1 MPEQVPRKAG
11 SALIPLLPPTALL
24 LGAIALAAIPFW
36 TLLASII
43 TEPAA
48 ISQELLRSD
57 RVVFFIRSLGI
68 AALIALLA
76 TILAM
81 PIARLLNAR
90 STRTRVMLSALCITP
105 VWLPPFMIY
114 AAGNLLRAPDTILGR
129 AIIEFATS
137 SPDRRWTT
145 IWVGYAVAIVGL
157 ALWAAPL
164 AAILIASGTGHRS
177 NIYDDMLALEPIK
190 PIKRVLFR
198 FQLNRAVLW
207 RTFALITIV
216 MLGSAVPLHLAQLDT
231 WSIVIWRQLNERP
244 PQQWGGVWVSAL
256 PLLFVAFFGARLIGS
271 FIRQAHDNTDPGT
284 RRPDCPRTTILLA
297 LLLVASAT
305 AIPIIAMMLSLND
318 PRSIAQ
324 FWRMN
329 TNAVLDSG
337 RTAILVGVATLL
349 IALATAFATGS
360 PSRSHRRIARSA
372 MLVLC
377 VLGLFPGV
385 LVGAAIAQHGP
396 LGLDLSEAAP
406 FWASLTRYA
415 FIGAIIGALCAASE
429 SADRRS
435 ARYQIAG
442 DSPRAWCITAL
453 PTFII
458 PILATL
464 PIATLLAMFEIEAAV
479 MVTPPGIENLPQ
491 QLLSDLHYARLEE
504 LSAAG
509 VNLLAIGIIFAFFAS
524 LLILR
529 SAKTHIESN

>member
-11 SALIPLLPPTALL
+11 STLIPSLIPALL
-24 LGAIALAAIPFW
+24 LITTLALAAVPFW
-36 TLLASII
+36 TLIASII
-43 TEPAA
+43 AEPAA

-57 RVVFFIRSLGI
+57 RVVFFLRSLGI
-68 AALIALLA
+68 AALIALIA
-76 TILAM
+76 TCFAM
-81 PIARLLNAR
+81 PIARLLSAR
-90 STRTRVMLSALCITP
+90 TTRTRVLLSALCITP
-105 VWLPPFMIY
+105 IWLPPFMIY
-114 AAGNLLRAPDTILGR
+114 AAGNLLRAPDTVLGR

-137 SPDRRWTT
+137 SPDRRWVT
-145 IWVGYAVAIVGL
+145 IWVGYAVAIIGL
-157 ALWAAPL
+157 ALWASPL
-164 AAILIASGTGHRS
+164 AGVLIASGLGHRS
-177 NIYDDMLALEPIK
+177 DIYDDMLALEPIK
-190 PIKRVLFR
+190 HIKRVLFR

-207 RTFALITIV
+207 RTFALIAIV

-244 PQQWGGVWVSAL
+244 PQEWGGVWVSAL
-256 PLLFVAFFGARLIGS
+256 PLLITAFIGARLISS
-271 FIRQAHDNTDPGT
+271 FIREANNNTDPGT
-284 RRPDCPRTTILLA
+284 RRPNCPRTTMLLA
-297 LLLVASAT
+297 LMLVAFAT

-337 RTAILVGVATLL
+337 LTALGVGATTLL
-349 IALATAFATGS
+349 IALTTAYAIGS
-360 PSRSHRRIARSA
+360 PARSHRRIAHVSI
-372 MLVLC
+372 LVLC

-385 LVGAAIAQHGP
+385 LIGAAIAQHGL
-396 LGLDLSEAAP
+396 LGFDLPGAGP
-406 FWASLTRYA
+406 YWASLTRYA

-429 SADRRS
+429 SSDRRN
-435 ARYQIAG
+435 ARFQIAG
-442 DSPRAWCITAL
+442 TSPRAWCITTL

-464 PIATLLAMFEIEAAV
+464 PIATLLAMFEIEAAI

-509 VNLLAIGIIFAFFAS
+509 VNLLGIGVIFAFVAS
-524 LLILR
+524 ALILR
-529 SAKTHIESN
+529 SANAHIESN